1 MKFYRYFFVSLFLV
15 FFLSACNANV
25 SVDETLQGNSREDL
39 ENPDRV
45 KIEKKDMKLGE
56 DIDLSEDAVID
67 PNMPVDETDSS
78 TIEPVN
84 EATSS
89 EEKVVF
95 DVTKNYLASIET
107 TAGRIAVELYSS
119 EAPATVENFIK
130 YANDGFYTG
139 TVFHRVM
146 KDFMIQGGGFN
157 EKGQQKKPTYAPI
170 QNEAANGL
178 KNVRGSIA
186 MARTDE
192 VNSATSQFFINQADN
207 SFLDFTS
214 KDQKGY
220 GYCVF
225 GKVVSGMDVVDKI
238 AGAKVNSNGIEN
250 SVPLKPVVINSVS
263 VKIHE

>member
-1 MKFYRYFFVSLFLV
+1 MKFFKYFFVSLFLV
-15 FFLSACNANV
+15 FFLSACSSSV

-56 DIDLSEDAVID
+56 NIDLSENAMID
-67 PNMPVDETDSS
+67 PNMPVNETDSS
-78 TIEPVN
+78 AIEPVN
-84 EATSS
+84 EVASS
-89 EEKVVF
+89 EEKIVF
-95 DVTKNYLASIET
+95 DVNKNYLASIET

-119 EAPATVENFIK
+119 KAPVTVENFIK

-139 TVFHRVM
+139 TIFHRVM
-146 KDFMIQGGGFN
+146 KDFMIQGGGFD
-157 EKGQQKKPTYAPI
+157 ESGQQKKPTYAPI
-170 QNEAANGL
+170 QNEAENGL
-178 KNVRGSIA
+178 KNVRGSLA

-192 VNSATSQFFINQADN
+192 VNSATSQFFINHADN
-207 SFLDFTS
+207 AFLDFTS
-214 KDQKGY
+214 SDKKGY

-238 AGAKVNSNGIEN
+238 AGAKVQSNGMEN

-263 VKIHE
+263 VKVHE